1 MTFDFL
7 YNIRQDK
14 MEKYDLWMD
23 DTAIINFLVVKFKRD
38 DTPNLQF
45 DGKVYFRVTY
55 KEILESLYRLRYKSK
70 DMLKLRLKHYKDIK
84 LIERPEGLGD
94 TNSYMR
100 FNNEVL
106 YELSLKFENKEEKA
120 ED

>member
-38 DTPNLQF
+38 DTPNLQVN
-45 DGKVYFRVTY
+45 GKVFFKVTY
-55 KEILESLYRLRYKSK
+55 KEILDSLYRLRFTSIP
-70 DMLKLRLKHYKDIK
+70 MLKLRFKHYKDIK

-100 FNNEVL
+100 FNSEILN
-106 YELSLKFENKEEKA
+106 ELSLKFEKKSG
-120 ED
+120 